1 MKYKSPFENLI
12 SVKMTTQLMCFGNWN
27 IELGETKPK
36 YKKELNKFLNDFEFK
51 TQKNSDIAK
60 QLIQLIKENKVVVK
74 RSLTKEEKETL
85 FLNVESFFHNN
96 PNPSDFELEK
106 ESDFEWNL
114 AFDWK
119 TVLLPISEGKFDK

>member
-1 MKYKSPFENLI
+1 MKYKSPFENLL

-106 ESDFEWNL
+106 EGDFEWNL